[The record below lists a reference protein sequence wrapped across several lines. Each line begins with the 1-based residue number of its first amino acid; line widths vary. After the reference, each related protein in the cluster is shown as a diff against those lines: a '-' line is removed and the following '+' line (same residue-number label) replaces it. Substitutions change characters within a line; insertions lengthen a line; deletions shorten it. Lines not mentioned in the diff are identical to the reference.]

1 VPQTPRQNATPD
13 FAPRDFEPWA
23 EALDALRPWGDR
35 IAVRELLEGW
45 IGPGHPDAAEAVA
58 EGLQNVG
65 TRNPQVAAAFVT
77 RAAFYLLRRVLKVR
91 ETKNRSPLDIMREW
105 SLIDLAEESAIR
117 PTTRRRYQRNAD
129 RWFEL
134 RQYDIDVALLV
145 GQGKSVAAARQ
156 AVRRRRKMQ
165 SVAPSDR
172 HPSRVE
178 AVIALAS
185 STDSDALHDGQ
196 NERPA
201 PVEGLRRPGL
211 PERPSEA

>member
-1 VPQTPRQNATPD
+1 VRPTPRQNATPD

-23 EALDALRPWGDR
+23 EALDELRPWRDR
-35 IAVRELLEGW
+35 PAVRELLEGW
-45 IGPGHPDAAEAVA
+45 IGPGHPGAAETVA

-65 TRNPQVAAAFVT
+65 EADPAAAAEIVA
-77 RAAFYLLRRVLKVR
+77 RAAFYLLWRVVR
-91 ETKNRSPLDIMREW
+91 ETRDRSLLDIAREW

-134 RQYDIDVALLV
+134 RQYKIDVALLV

-178 AVIALAS
+178 AVIALAAG
-185 STDSDALHDGQ
+185 TDSDALHDGQ
-196 NERPA
+196 DKRAA
-201 PVEGLRRPGL
+201 PVEGFRRPGL
-211 PERPSEA
+211 AKRPSKA